1 MGRRKIT
8 IQQITDPKLRNITYN
23 KRKNGL
29 IKKAAEIA
37 LLCDINLLLVF
48 EDLNGTLVQFSRNP
62 IKNIANFPKECNF
75 KRVLELTSEDY
86 PNFSRIKRHKKKN
99 DTPLEEGL
107 RTPISTSSKASRSY
121 VDMMSESGSHVSKED
136 LFTSDSESSL
146 DYGMDMMSESPYS
159 TFSESGFDI
168 TPAADLMQQVLPTH
182 KAVKTR
188 MLTDPRMAN
197 QKETKNK
204 LNLRLNIPK
213 AEDSIKGA
221 LGADSKGNK
230 KRGPP
235 SSLKQNSTQKN
246 YIRKSHFE
254 SNKSIEKKTDMTPSP
269 YTMMNGNMHM
279 NAGFNM
285 AAMNN
290 NMNNNN
296 MGMGMNMNMG
306 GYQNLFSN
314 NRPLNL
320 MTSPPKDFFNQ
331 QGFGQMKQMN
341 MMGGDDENYGGPSS
355 FPEFSPFA
363 TGGYQMVGTTPP
375 SLKQDQIRINPD
387 DPYATEKIGNYLSHP
402 GRSPPQQ
409 QHVFTFQPNDMRG
422 LVENNMGFS
431 AGGYGLGMENDHN
444 SSKKNNSFWEY
455 QLNDKNTYGK
465 IEHGL
470 SSGGGLS
477 GNRPSFEGYAFGSN
491 NNNNNNNDQI
501 DWSEQFRRMKMS

>member
-99 DTPLEEGL
+99 DAPMEEGL
-107 RTPISTSSKASRSY
+107 RTPMSTSSKASRSY
-121 VDMMSESGSHVSKED
+121 ADMMSESGSHVSKDE
-136 LFTSDSESSL
+136 LFTSDSEGSL
-146 DYGMDMMSESPYS
+146 DYGVDMMESPYS
-159 TFSESGFDI
+159 QFSESGFDI
-168 TPAADLMQQVLPTH
+168 TPAADLMQQVLPVQ
-182 KAVKTR
+182 KALKTR
-188 MLTDPRMAN
+188 MLTTDADARRQAS
-197 QKETKNK
+197 QGGAKNK

-221 LGADSKGNK
+221 LGADSKGK

-254 SNKSIEKKTDMTPSP
+254 SVKSIEKKNDMTPSP
-269 YTMMNGNMHM
+269 YQMMNGNVNM
-279 NAGFNM
+279 NNNFGMGGMNNAFNN
-285 AAMNN
+285 NN
-290 NMNNNN
+290 NMN
-296 MGMGMNMNMG
+296 MGF
-306 GYQNLFSN
+306 QNLFGNNNNN

-320 MTSPPKDFFNQ
+320 MTSPPKDLFGNH
-331 QGFGQMKQMN
+331 QGFGQMK
-341 MMGGDDENYGGPSS
+341 MMGEEDNYGNASS

-375 SLKQDQIRINPD
+375 RQDQIRINPD

-409 QHVFTFQPNDMRG
+409 QHVFTFQQNDMRG
-422 LVENNMGFS
+422 LVENNMGGFS
-431 AGGYGLGMENDHN
+431 SGGYGGLGSLGLGMGDDNN
-444 SSKKNNSFWEY
+444 SSKKNNSFWEF

-491 NNNNNNNDQI
+491 NDQI
-501 DWSEQFRRMKMS
+501 DWSEQFRRMKMT

>member
-99 DTPLEEGL
+99 DTPMEEGL
-107 RTPISTSSKASRSY
+107 RTPMSTSSKASRSY
-121 VDMMSESGSHVSKED
+121 ADMMSESGSHVSKED

-188 MLTDPRMAN
+188 MLTDPRNAN

-254 SNKSIEKKTDMTPSP
+254 SVKSIEKKNDMAPSP
-269 YTMMNGNMHM
+269 YQMMNGNTNVNM
-279 NAGFNM
+279 NSGFNM
-285 AAMNN
+285 GMNN
-290 NMNNNN
+290 GFNNN
-296 MGMGMNMNMG
+296 MGMNMNMG
-306 GYQNLFSN
+306 GYQNLFNN

-320 MTSPPKDFFNQ
+320 MTSPPKDFFSQ
-331 QGFGQMKQMN
+331 QGFGQVK
-341 MMGGDDENYGGPSS
+341 MMGEEDNYGGPSS

-409 QHVFTFQPNDMRG
+409 QHVFTFQPHDMRG

-431 AGGYGLGMENDHN
+431 SGGYGLGMGEDNN

-470 SSGGGLS
+470 SSGGGGLS

-491 NNNNNNNDQI
+491 NNEQI